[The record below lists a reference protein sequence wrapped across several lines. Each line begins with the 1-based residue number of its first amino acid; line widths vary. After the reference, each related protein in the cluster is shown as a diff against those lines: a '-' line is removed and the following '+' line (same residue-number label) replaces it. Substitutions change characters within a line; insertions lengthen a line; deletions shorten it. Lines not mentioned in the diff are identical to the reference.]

1 MEGHLPSSCPEEQ
14 LPPLTQLPQLT
25 NLYLRLID
33 SVCEHVA
40 RDWEPQEPELR
51 DRDYIM
57 NDLNRYIKKFW
68 PKAELTLFGSSS
80 NGFAFRHS
88 DLDISL
94 TFRDVQTSANL
105 DCISLIE
112 ELSERIKRMV
122 GMRNV
127 VAITSAKVPIVK
139 LFHHQCQIEADIS
152 LYNVLGKFHLICLNS
167 SISPTTPA
175 RENTRLLSLYADLD
189 PRCRTLGYMV
199 KLFAKICDIGDAS
212 RGSLSSYAYILMMIF
227 YLQV

>member
-1 MEGHLPSSCPEEQ
+1 
-14 LPPLTQLPQLT
+14 
-25 NLYLRLID
+25 
-33 SVCEHVA
+33 
-40 RDWEPQEPELR
+40 
-51 DRDYIM
+51 
-57 NDLNRYIKKFW
+57 
-68 PKAELTLFGSSS
+68 
-80 NGFAFRHS
+80 
-88 DLDISL
+88 
-94 TFRDVQTSANL
+94 
-105 DCISLIE
+105 
-112 ELSERIKRMV
+112 MV

-152 LYNVLGKFHLICLNS
+152 MYNVL
-167 SISPTTPA
+167 A

-227 YLQV
+227 YLQVLTGYNICFMILSSKCL